1 MLAWEN
7 SGFSVDAFRPDHTH
21 RPRCAQLLLERR
33 TPAAATSG
41 CEETAGRSRLTSNRR
56 FASGRRPGWLRP
68 RKVRSSRT
76 WVNHSNRRRS
86 RRPAARP
93 PTGPSSR
100 KSTMTATSFRRRQTS
115 CRRSTST
122 ASDRCRQPGH
132 DKAPRPPDSERLRA
146 DTRKTPLQRGKAGGQ
161 GKAWCGPG
169 DWSKRLTSRSS
180 AR

>member
-1 MLAWEN
+1 MIQNHLAN
-7 SGFSVDAFRPDHTH
+7 
-21 RPRCAQLLLERR
+21 RPRSACYF
-33 TPAAATSG
+33 
-41 CEETAGRSRLTSNRR
+41 TSNRR

-86 RRPAARP
+86 RRRAARP

-161 GKAWCGPG
+161 GKAWCGQG

-180 AR
+180 ARKWLRKCHWPGSPSRGAAKALETVPWAATPSP

>member
-1 MLAWEN
+1 M
-7 SGFSVDAFRPDHTH
+7 
-21 RPRCAQLLLERR
+21 
-33 TPAAATSG
+33 TSG
-41 CEETAGRSRLTSNRR
+41 SEKTAGRSRLTSNRR

-86 RRPAARP
+86 RRRAARP

-180 AR
+180 ARKWLRKCHWPGSPSRGAAKALETVPWAATPSP